1 LFGKIFGRLV
11 DKLNSEFFS
20 KIRSRLIA
28 RSSKINMIK
37 AWSVLS
43 LLIMMLIIIIIGKI
57 ILKPEEKSTEKES
70 SLIYEFDSEGFVL
83 ASDRLFAILSGEQSP
98 KGWDEIKRSF
108 SSAGRLVLVDG
119 NYYIETE
126 EVSIKLDKSHP
137 LFINDGS
144 YIYLY
149 HNDFKLV
156 NEQLDTIAGRKGG
169 YISGSGLFNEK
180 KTREIKDIII
190 ALQLYGELYMGLEP
204 FKLEIWD
211 KTMVIPMNSIVL
223 WRPDSISYINLYD
236 DSMTVNTI
244 KISDP
249 TAMINFCWQRL
260 SYSSFFEKLINQ
272 GGQAD
277 RIEKLFIQ
285 EELYQYYMS
294 NKYTYSGDKS
304 FYRISGGYCMES
316 DEGRNIISDE
326 PLYVSGERKIILP
339 ADYVLVQ
346 PKLYTMNRASALS
359 EITMDTNA
367 VYIKSYNDQAAF
379 TDLFLY
385 NGKDTYI
392 FFDYLEI
399 YWGEKKVGITPFSF
413 VTTDSN
419 GNIDIY
425 NYENEEYVTEQI
437 QGYQDVFV
445 KLKDGATLNL
455 SNDIMYCLDGQEF
468 MLFKHPSL
476 LNEVQ

>member
-1 LFGKIFGRLV
+1 MFGKIFGRLV

-28 RSSKINMIK
+28 RSNKINMIK

-272 GGQAD
+272 GASRQNRKA
-277 RIEKLFIQ
+277 L
-285 EELYQYYMS
+285 
-294 NKYTYSGDKS
+294 YSGGAVS
-304 FYRISGGYCMES
+304 I
-316 DEGRNIISDE
+316 
-326 PLYVSGERKIILP
+326 LYV
-339 ADYVLVQ
+339 Q
-346 PKLYTMNRASALS
+346 
-359 EITMDTNA
+359 
-367 VYIKSYNDQAAF
+367 
-379 TDLFLY
+379 
-385 NGKDTYI
+385 
-392 FFDYLEI
+392 
-399 YWGEKKVGITPFSF
+399 
-413 VTTDSN
+413 
-419 GNIDIY
+419 
-425 NYENEEYVTEQI
+425 
-437 QGYQDVFV
+437 
-445 KLKDGATLNL
+445 
-455 SNDIMYCLDGQEF
+455 
-468 MLFKHPSL
+468 
-476 LNEVQ
+476 